1 MNTVRS
7 HFLPEFLNRLSNVVI
22 FNRLTKREIRAIVDL
37 RLQEI
42 QLRLVSNNRNIQLL
56 IDDQTKDY
64 LGEAGYSPQYGAR
77 PLQRVLE
84 KEILNKLAVLLLRG
98 SIKDG
103 ETARVTLDHSGRV
116 VVLPNH
122 HVTYVEDD
130 DAMDLE
136 EFDNET
142 DEADMDEELFD

>member
-1 MNTVRS
+1 
-7 HFLPEFLNRLSNVVI
+7 
-22 FNRLTKREIRAIVDL
+22 
-37 RLQEI
+37 
-42 QLRLVSNNRNIQLL
+42 L

-142 DEADMDEELFD
+142 DEADMDEELYD